1 MEQLREEQ
9 WFYLYNFQMPPWET
23 NQLPILERK
32 WFIDRF
38 IKQKEREKEAYD
50 RERSKSRSKK

>member
-23 NQLPILERK
+23 NRLVIIERK

-38 IKQKEREKEAYD
+38 IKQKDREKEAYD
-50 RERSKSRSKK
+50 REKAKVKKK